1 MEAKLFN
8 GISIGWHN
16 IFSDHCDDIGY
27 NERSARFKI
36 CYGKSLEI
44 SKTCFTLIVRTF
56 VGVFLL
62 MGDRTQRLYVRSHT
76 ISRRITEGKAAVPYL
91 YD

>member
-16 IFSDHCDDIGY
+16 IFSDHCDDIGD

-44 SKTCFTLIVRTF
+44 SKTCFTLILRTF
-56 VGVFLL
+56 VGAFLL
-62 MGDRTQRLYVRSHT
+62 RLYVRSRT
-76 ISRRITEGKAAVPYL
+76 ISRRITERKAAVPYL